1 MPFKDQLQEKLKKQI
16 PQDVL
21 EKIPAGFQRI
31 GQIIILN
38 LDNTLQTYKKEI
50 AQATLEL
57 FPTIKTVCNKT
68 GGIVGQ
74 FREPQI
80 EWLAGDKNTTVIHT
94 ESNCR
99 YTFDVTKIMFA
110 KGNLSERVRV
120 PQQVKKGEIILDM
133 FAGIGYFS
141 IPLGKLS
148 PAKKIYAVELNPN
161 SVHFLQE
168 NIKLN
173 KLSSVEPIH
182 ADNREVIK
190 DLQEAHLYQIGQAMA
205 LLHSLPMPDYLP
217 PTFPEGVEKW
227 QAVAKNG
234 QGEFIDWLRV
244 RIDEYDK
251 GLDTTL
257 SRSIVHGD
265 IFYDNVL
272 FQDDKLAAIIDFEDV
287 SNFYPPFDI
296 GMGIIG
302 SCQTND
308 HLNFQKASYLVKGY
322 ETVRPLSQQ
331 EKDSLQFFTKF
342 AAVSLACWRYS
353 VFNLRPQNSLNTNA
367 YLQMVGFAD
376 QLGNMPASK
385 FQSIVFNQK

>member
-190 DLQEAHLYQIGQAMA
+190 D
-205 LLHSLPMPDYLP
+205 
-217 PTFPEGVEKW
+217 
-227 QAVAKNG
+227 
-234 QGEFIDWLRV
+234 
-244 RIDEYDK
+244 
-251 GLDTTL
+251 
-257 SRSIVHGD
+257 
-265 IFYDNVL
+265 
-272 FQDDKLAAIIDFEDV
+272 
-287 SNFYPPFDI
+287 
-296 GMGIIG
+296 
-302 SCQTND
+302 
-308 HLNFQKASYLVKGY
+308 
-322 ETVRPLSQQ
+322 
-331 EKDSLQFFTKF
+331 
-342 AAVSLACWRYS
+342 
-353 VFNLRPQNSLNTNA
+353 
-367 YLQMVGFAD
+367 
-376 QLGNMPASK
+376 
-385 FQSIVFNQK
+385 